1 MTTLLQ
7 FSQALEQL
15 VQQTAPAVVAV
26 EHRRGQGSGVVLN
39 DQGNILTN
47 RHVVAR
53 SDGRVLVRYSDG
65 REGSARVVGTDSRTD
80 IAVLQSDERTAPAL
94 KLGDSKALKVG
105 SIVVAI
111 GNPLRFEQS
120 VSLGVVSALER
131 TLPAGHHDVL
141 EGLIQTDAA
150 INPGNSGGPLL
161 DASGSIVGIN
171 TAILPY
177 AQGIGFAI
185 PAHTAEWVANALIQ
199 KGVIDRPYFGIVARA
214 EQLQPALAKQFN
226 QPRAIRVIGVARGG
240 AADSAGLRE
249 GDILLT
255 LEKTPLSSVDDLQR
269 VSVLSANTTLEL
281 QIARDGI
288 AQTLAIR
295 PSRPRN
301 AYAA

>member
-1 MTTLLQ
+1 M
-7 FSQALEQL
+7 FSQALEQM
-15 VQQTAPAVVAV
+15 VQSTAPAVVAV

-39 DQGNILTN
+39 DKGNILTN

-53 SDGRVLVRYSDG
+53 SDGRVLVRFSDG
-65 REGSARVVGTDSRTD
+65 TETSARVVGTDSRTD
-80 IAVLQSDERTAPAL
+80 IAVLQSDAFTAPAL
-94 KLGDSKALKVG
+94 KLGDSKALRVG
-105 SIVVAI
+105 SVVIAI

-131 TLPAGHHDVL
+131 SLPAGHHDVL

-161 DASGSIVGIN
+161 DASGTIVGIN

-177 AQGIGFAI
+177 AQGIGFAV
-185 PAHTAEWVANALIQ
+185 PAHTAEWVANALLQ
-199 KGVIDRPYFGIVARA
+199 RGVIDRPYFGIVARA
-214 EQLQPALAKQFN
+214 EQLQPALAKQYS
-226 QPRAIRVIGVARGG
+226 QPRAIRVIGTARGG
-240 AADSAGLRE
+240 AAQSAGLRE
-249 GDILLT
+249 GDLLLT

-281 QIARDGI
+281 VYARDG
-288 AQTLAIR
+288 ATHTVAVQ
-295 PSRPRN
+295 PQRPRN

>member
-1 MTTLLQ
+1 MLGTERLQPLMNPLQQ

-39 DQGNILTN
+39 DKGNILTN

-53 SDGRVLVRYSDG
+53 SDGRVMVRFSDG

-80 IAVLQSDERTAPAL
+80 LAVLQSDEHTAPAL

-131 TLPAGHHDVL
+131 SLQAGHHDVL

-161 DASGSIVGIN
+161 DANGTIVGIN
-171 TAILPY
+171 TAIPW
-177 AQGIGFAI
+177 A
-185 PAHTAEWVANALIQ
+185 
-199 KGVIDRPYFGIVARA
+199 
-214 EQLQPALAKQFN
+214 
-226 QPRAIRVIGVARGG
+226 
-240 AADSAGLRE
+240 
-249 GDILLT
+249 
-255 LEKTPLSSVDDLQR
+255 
-269 VSVLSANTTLEL
+269 
-281 QIARDGI
+281 
-288 AQTLAIR
+288 
-295 PSRPRN
+295 
-301 AYAA
+301 